1 MTIQEEIKEGL
12 LGKVKSI
19 RTWRGDDPLTAEDDV
34 EDILSWLNSKGVV
47 VKVEGKLPPRM
58 PRVMDDPWSGG
69 FSYGEEIRENAMKAA
84 GYEAVEKLIGN
95 K

>member
-1 MTIQEEIKEGL
+1 MTIQEEIKEG
-12 LGKVKSI
+12 I
-19 RTWRGDDPLTAEDDV
+19 AI
-34 EDILSWLNSKGVV
+34 ILESAGASREWTLNILEYLHSKGVV